1 MKLDLTR
8 LPVGEMMVGFLVV
21 SLLATFILAFSLVD
35 SGTDGT
41 DGGVTDVP
49 STPISGAADVV
60 MGDNFFDSNDITV
73 TVGDTV
79 VFNLT
84 NEGIAIHNMHITQPD
99 GSYSEAGI
107 CTLDGA
113 DTCSDPSAV
122 PSGQTAV
129 LEWEVPDAPGTE
141 IPFRCDFH
149 PIEMTGTITIQ

>member
-21 SLLATFILAFSLVD
+21 SLLVTFILAFSLVD
-35 SGTDGT
+35 SGTDAT

-49 STPISGAADVV
+49 NTPIPGAADVV

-73 TVGDTV
+73 AAGDTV
-79 VFNLT
+79 AFNLT

-99 GSYSEAGI
+99 GSYTEAGI

-113 DTCSDPSAV
+113 DPCSDPSAV
-122 PSGQTAV
+122 LSGQAAV